1 MRKNEPKNELLINK
15 LLTHFLMGV
24 ALGLSLV
31 LLLGMIE
38 AFHVRELIAHSEA
51 PMQMTVMLVTT
62 YGLMFGIGAAL
73 TGLVLT
79 LEEEER

>member
-1 MRKNEPKNELLINK
+1 MRKDETLVNK

-31 LLLGMIE
+31 LLLGLIE
-38 AFHVRELIAHSEA
+38 AFHLRELIAHSEA
-51 PMQMTVMLVTT
+51 PMQTAVMLVATC
-62 YGLMFGIGAAL
+62 GLTFGIGAVL

-79 LEEEER
+79 LEEEEH